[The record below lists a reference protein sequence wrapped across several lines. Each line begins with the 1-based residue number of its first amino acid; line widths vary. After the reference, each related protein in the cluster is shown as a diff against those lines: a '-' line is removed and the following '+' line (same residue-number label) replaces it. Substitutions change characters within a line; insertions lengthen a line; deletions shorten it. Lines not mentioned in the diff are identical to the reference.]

1 MSYIKSQLLPGEEI
15 KYRGHLH
22 RSIFAP
28 AFSFAVVAVLAFVVV
43 IQSGD
48 LPVFWFLVA
57 GGIVSYI
64 WAQIL
69 YSTSEFVVT
78 NKRVVMKVG
87 WLHRRTVETMLSK
100 VEGINVE
107 QSLLGRLLGY
117 GSIVITG
124 TGGTQEPFRN
134 IGSPFEFRR
143 QVQAQVSAVEE
154 YRATPP
160 RIPEPPRAYEPPR
173 VYQPPRAHDP
183 PALPTREERDCPYCA
198 ERVLARARV
207 CKHCGRDIE
216 PLRT

>member
-28 AFSFAVVAVLAFVVV
+28 AFSFAVVAVLTLV
-43 IQSGD
+43 IVLQSGD
-48 LPVFWFLVA
+48 WPLFWGLVA
-57 GGIVSYI
+57 AALVSYI

-69 YSTSEFVVT
+69 YSTSEFAVT
-78 NKRVVMKVG
+78 NKRVVIKVG
-87 WLHRRTVETMLSK
+87 WLRRRTVETMLSK
-100 VEGINVE
+100 VEGINVD

-117 GSIVITG
+117 GSIIITG

-143 QVQAQVSAVEE
+143 QVQAQVSAIED
-154 YRATPP
+154 YRPMA
-160 RIPEPPRAYEPPR
+160 RAIEPP
-173 VYQPPRAHDP
+173 P
-183 PALPTREERDCPYCA
+183 PAPAALREERDCPYCA

-216 PLRT
+216 PLRA

>member
-28 AFSFAVVAVLAFVVV
+28 AFSFAVVAVLSFVVV
-43 IQSGD
+43 VQSGD
-48 LPVFWFLVA
+48 LPIFWGLLA
-57 GGIVSYI
+57 AAIVSYI

-78 NKRVVMKVG
+78 NKRVVIKVG
-87 WLHRRTVETMLSK
+87 WLRRRTVETMLSK

-107 QSLLGRLLGY
+107 QSLFGRILGY
-117 GSIVITG
+117 GSIIVTG
-124 TGGTQEPFRN
+124 TGGSQEPFRN
-134 IGSPFEFRR
+134 IGNPFEFRR

-154 YRATPP
+154 YRPPP
-160 RIPEPPRAYEPPR
+160 RPMAY
-173 VYQPPRAHDP
+173 VP
-183 PALPTREERDCPYCA
+183 PAYVPHASTPAVREERDCPYCA

-216 PLRT
+216 PLRA

>member
-28 AFSFAVVAVLAFVVV
+28 AFSFDVVAVLALV
-43 IQSGD
+43 IVLQSGD
-48 LPVFWFLVA
+48 WPVFWLLVA
-57 GGIVSYI
+57 AGVVSYL

-69 YSTSEFVVT
+69 YSTSEFAVT
-78 NKRVVMKVG
+78 NKRVVIKVG
-87 WLHRRTVETMLSK
+87 WLRRRTVETMLSK

-107 QSLLGRLLGY
+107 QSLIGRLLGY
-117 GSIVITG
+117 GSIIITG

-143 QVQAQVSAVEE
+143 QVQAQVSAAED
-154 YRATPP
+154 YRAPARVVEAP
-160 RIPEPPRAYEPPR
+160 AY
-173 VYQPPRAHDP
+173 VP
-183 PALPTREERDCPYCA
+183 PATMIREERDCPYFA
-198 ERVLARARV
+198 ERVLVRARV
-207 CKHCGRDIE
+207 CKHCGRDIQ

>member
-43 IQSGD
+43 LQSGD
-48 LPVFWFLVA
+48 LPVFWGLLGA
-57 GGIVSYI
+57 AIVSYI

-69 YSTSEFVVT
+69 YTTSEFVVT
-78 NKRVVMKVG
+78 NKRVVIKVG
-87 WLHRRTVETMLSK
+87 WLRRRTVETMLSK

-107 QSLLGRLLGY
+107 QSLVGRILGY

-124 TGGTQEPFRN
+124 TGGSQEPFRN

-143 QVQAQVSAVEE
+143 QVQAQVSAAEE
-154 YRATPP
+154 YRP
-160 RIPEPPRAYEPPR
+160 PPRAAEAYI
-173 VYQPPRAHDP
+173 PRAAYVP
-183 PALPTREERDCPYCA
+183 PAPVSVREERDCPYCA
-198 ERVLARARV
+198 ERVIARARV

-216 PLRT
+216 PLRA

>member
-28 AFSFAVVAVLAFVVV
+28 AFSFAVVAVLTLV
-43 IQSGD
+43 IVLQSGD
-48 LPVFWFLVA
+48 WPLFCGLVA
-57 GGIVSYI
+57 AALVSYI

-69 YSTSEFVVT
+69 YSTSEFAVT
-78 NKRVVMKVG
+78 NKRVVIKVG
-87 WLHRRTVETMLSK
+87 WLRRRTVETMLSK
-100 VEGINVE
+100 VEGINVD

-117 GSIVITG
+117 GSIIITG

-143 QVQAQVSAVEE
+143 QVQAQVSAIED
-154 YRATPP
+154 YRPMA
-160 RIPEPPRAYEPPR
+160 RAIEPP
-173 VYQPPRAHDP
+173 P
-183 PALPTREERDCPYCA
+183 PAPAALREERDCPYCA

-216 PLRT
+216 PLRA

>member
-28 AFSFAVVAVLAFVVV
+28 AFSFAVTAVLSFVVV
-43 IQSGD
+43 LQSGD
-48 LPVFWFLVA
+48 LPIFWGLLGA
-57 GGIVSYI
+57 AIVSYI

-78 NKRVVMKVG
+78 NKRVVIKVG
-87 WLHRRTVETMLSK
+87 WLRRRTVETMLNK

-107 QSLLGRLLGY
+107 QSVLGRILGY
-117 GSIVITG
+117 GSIIITG

-143 QVQAQVSAVEE
+143 QVQAQVSAAEE
-154 YRATPP
+154 YRP
-160 RIPEPPRAYEPPR
+160 PPRAMAY
-173 VYQPPRAHDP
+173 VP
-183 PALPTREERDCPYCA
+183 PAAYVPHPPATPMREERDCPYCA

-216 PLRT
+216 PLRA

>member
-28 AFSFAVVAVLAFVVV
+28 AFSFAVVAVLSFVVV
-43 IQSGD
+43 VQSGD
-48 LPVFWFLVA
+48 LPIFWGLLGA
-57 GGIVSYI
+57 AIVSYI

-78 NKRVVMKVG
+78 NKRVVIKVG
-87 WLHRRTVETMLSK
+87 WLRRRTVETMLSK

-107 QSLLGRLLGY
+107 QSLPGRILGY
-117 GSIVITG
+117 GSIIITG
-124 TGGTQEPFRN
+124 TGGSQEPFRN

-154 YRATPP
+154 YRPPP
-160 RIPEPPRAYEPPR
+160 RPMAYVPPARYEPQATY
-173 VYQPPRAHDP
+173 VPPP
-183 PALPTREERDCPYCA
+183 PAAIREERDCPYCA
-198 ERVLARARV
+198 ERILARARV

-216 PLRT
+216 PLRG

>member
-15 KYRGHLH
+15 RYRGHLH

-28 AFSFAVVAVLAFVVV
+28 AFSFAVVTVLALV
-43 IQSGD
+43 IVLESGD
-48 LPVFWFLVA
+48 WPLFWGLA
-57 GGIVSYI
+57 AATTISYI
-64 WAQIL
+64 WAQVL

-78 NKRVVMKVG
+78 NKRVVIKVG
-87 WLHRRTVETMLSK
+87 WLRRRTVETMLSK
-100 VEGINVE
+100 VEGINVD

-117 GSIVITG
+117 GSIIITG

-143 QVQAQVSAVEE
+143 QVQAQVSAIED
-154 YRATPP
+154 YRPLARP
-160 RIPEPPRAYEPPR
+160 IEPP
-173 VYQPPRAHDP
+173 P
-183 PALPTREERDCPYCA
+183 PAPATLREERDCPYCA

-216 PLRT
+216 PLRA

>member
-28 AFSFAVVAVLAFVVV
+28 AFSFAVVAILALVIVLE
-43 IQSGD
+43 SGD
-48 LPVFWFLVA
+48 WPVFWLLVA
-57 GGIVSYI
+57 AGVVSYL

-69 YSTSEFVVT
+69 YSTSEFAVT
-78 NKRVVMKVG
+78 NKRVVIKVG
-87 WLHRRTVETMLSK
+87 WLRRRTVETMLSK

-107 QSLLGRLLGY
+107 QSLIGRLLGY
-117 GSIVITG
+117 GSIIITG

-143 QVQAQVSAVEE
+143 QVQAQVSAAED
-154 YRATPP
+154 YRAPV
-160 RIPEPPRAYEPPR
+160 RAFEPP
-173 VYQPPRAHDP
+173 P
-183 PALPTREERDCPYCA
+183 PAPTPSLVREERDCPYCA
-198 ERVLARARV
+198 ERVLVRARV

>member
-43 IQSGD
+43 VQSGD
-48 LPVFWFLVA
+48 LPVFWGLVA
-57 GGIVSYI
+57 AALVSYI

-69 YSTSEFVVT
+69 YSTSEFAVT
-78 NKRVVMKVG
+78 NKRVVIKVG
-87 WLHRRTVETMLSK
+87 WLRRRTVETMLSK
-100 VEGINVE
+100 VEGINVD

-117 GSIVITG
+117 GSIIITG

-143 QVQAQVSAVEE
+143 QVQAQVSAIED
-154 YRATPP
+154 YRPMA
-160 RIPEPPRAYEPPR
+160 RAIEPP
-173 VYQPPRAHDP
+173 P
-183 PALPTREERDCPYCA
+183 PAPAALREERDCPYCA

-216 PLRT
+216 PLRA

>member
-28 AFSFAVVAVLAFVVV
+28 AFSFAIVAILALVIVLE
-43 IQSGD
+43 SGD
-48 LPVFWFLVA
+48 WPVFWLLVA
-57 GGIVSYI
+57 AGVVSYL

-69 YSTSEFVVT
+69 YSTSEFAVT
-78 NKRVVMKVG
+78 NKRVVIKVG
-87 WLHRRTVETMLSK
+87 WLRRRTVETMLSK

-107 QSLLGRLLGY
+107 QSLIGRLFGY
-117 GSIVITG
+117 GSIIITG

-143 QVQAQVSAVEE
+143 QVQAQVSAAED
-154 YRATPP
+154 YRAP
-160 RIPEPPRAYEPPR
+160 AR
-173 VYQPPRAHDP
+173 VVDPVPLP
-183 PALPTREERDCPYCA
+183 PAPSLVREERDCPYCA
-198 ERVLARARV
+198 ERVLVRARV

>member
-28 AFSFAVVAVLAFVVV
+28 AFSFAVVAVLALV
-43 IQSGD
+43 IVLESGD
-48 LPVFWFLVA
+48 WPVFWLLVA
-57 GGIVSYI
+57 GGAVAYL
-64 WAQIL
+64 WVQIL

-78 NKRVVMKVG
+78 NKRVVIKVG
-87 WLHRRTVETMLSK
+87 WLRRRTVETMLSK
-100 VEGINVE
+100 VEGINVD

-117 GSIVITG
+117 GSIIITG
-124 TGGTQEPFRN
+124 TGGSQEPFRN

-143 QVQAQVSAVEE
+143 QVQAQVSAAEDRVPI
-154 YRATPP
+154 RAAEPAAYVPP
-160 RIPEPPRAYEPPR
+160 PSM
-173 VYQPPRAHDP
+173 V
-183 PALPTREERDCPYCA
+183 REERDCPYCA

-216 PLRT
+216 PIRS

>member
-48 LPVFWFLVA
+48 LPVFWFLV
-57 GGIVSYI
+57 GGAIVSYI

-69 YSTSEFVVT
+69 FSTSEFVVT
-78 NKRVVMKVG
+78 NKRVVIKVG
-87 WLHRRTVETMLSK
+87 WLRRRTVETMLSK
-100 VEGINVE
+100 VEGINVD

-117 GSIVITG
+117 GSIIITG
-124 TGGTQEPFRN
+124 TGGSQEPFRN

-143 QVQAQVSAVEE
+143 QVQAQVSAAED
-154 YRATPP
+154 
-160 RIPEPPRAYEPPR
+160 
-173 VYQPPRAHDP
+173 YQRSPAKPAES
-183 PALPTREERDCPYCA
+183 ALPSYPSLPPMREERDCPYCA
-198 ERVLARARV
+198 ERVLVRARV
-207 CKHCGRDIE
+207 CKHCGREIE
-216 PLRT
+216 PLKA